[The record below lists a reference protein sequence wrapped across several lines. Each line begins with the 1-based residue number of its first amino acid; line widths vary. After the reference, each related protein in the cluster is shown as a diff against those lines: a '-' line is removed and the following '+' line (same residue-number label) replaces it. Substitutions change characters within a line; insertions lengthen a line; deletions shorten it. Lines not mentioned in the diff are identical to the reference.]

1 MLSSIMFLSYMYHH
15 SIIEPNYRALL
26 HEYCQKHGGSLDCDY
41 VEDHS
46 SNQQFRCTITCMVHG
61 KKITGDSG
69 TYFLGKDKAKE
80 RAAFNAYSA
89 LAGSGGGGGGG
100 GATAAAA
107 AAGGVGDRQSVQ
119 SRGSVEVSWVSK
131 LKEHYDK
138 RGQPGMQFDFQ
149 VEEIGTQS
157 FVSSVFV
164 PELKRKVKGEV
175 AKSKKEAKQN
185 AAKRALQ
192 FLKLK

>member
-1 MLSSIMFLSYMYHH
+1 MLVILD
-15 SIIEPNYRALL
+15 ITVEPNYRVLL
-26 HEYCQKHGGSLDCDY
+26 HEHCQKHGGSIQKCDY

-46 SNQQFRCTITCMVHG
+46 SSQPKFRCTITCMVHE
-61 KKITGDSG
+61 KIITGDSG

-80 RAAFNAYSA
+80 RAAYNAYSA
-89 LAGSGGGGGGG
+89 LVGSGE
-100 GATAAAA
+100 
-107 AAGGVGDRQSVQ
+107 GGVGDRQSVQ
-119 SRGSVEVSWVSK
+119 AHGSVEVSWVSK

-149 VEEIGTQS
+149 VEVIGTQN

-175 AKSKKEAKQN
+175 AKSKKEAKQS

-192 FLKLK
+192 FLDKQI

>member
-1 MLSSIMFLSYMYHH
+1 MF
-15 SIIEPNYRALL
+15 
-26 HEYCQKHGGSLDCDY
+26 Q
-41 VEDHS
+41 
-46 SNQQFRCTITCMVHG
+46 CTITCMVHG
-61 KKITGDSG
+61 KKIIGDSG
-69 TYFLGKDKAKE
+69 TYFFRKDDAKE
-80 RAAFNAYSA
+80 RAAYNAYSV
-89 LAGSGGGGGGG
+89 LVGSGG
-100 GATAAAA
+100 
-107 AAGGVGDRQSVQ
+107 AGGVGDRQSVQ
-119 SRGSVEVSWVSK
+119 PRGSVEVSWVSK

-138 RGQPGMQFDFQ
+138 RGQPGMQFDYQ

-192 FLKLK
+192 FLDKQSNIV